1 MALAKIHA
9 VDDAAFDNNPS
20 FDELRSVIV
29 AETSQRGADS
39 IDLTALLFAPEV
51 FALGNASNMR
61 VHVEGAGDLIR
72 CYGRE
77 HSFSAQPP
85 A

>member
-1 MALAKIHA
+1 MAHQKFVLSDLICARRMRL
-9 VDDAAFDNNPS
+9 

-29 AETSQRGADS
+29 AKTSQRAANG

-51 FALGNASNMR
+51 FALGNGSNMR
-61 VHVEGAGDLIR
+61 VHVEGPGDLMR

-77 HSFSAQPP
+77 H
-85 A
+85 